1 MICKKIM
8 EGVRT
13 WLSCLKLEKIGDQAL
28 GDFIFF
34 LEASRRPYVNMLG
47 PFVRRS
53 PSDTRT
59 RTRWLLS
66 ASLPR

>member
-34 LEASRRPYVNMLG
+34 FGSI
-47 PFVRRS
+47 
-53 PSDTRT
+53 
-59 RTRWLLS
+59 
-66 ASLPR
+66 